1 VEGGG
6 DRPQSRAEDEQG
18 MGLFSL
24 DAEPITCLACG
35 GDLRIIV
42 GEGVRHTE
50 SAVDADHEAVPP
62 RGRDGDAAE

>member
-1 VEGGG
+1 
-6 DRPQSRAEDEQG
+6 

-35 GDLRIIV
+35 GHLRIIV